1 MPSRFGKSI
10 YNRAAWRRARTA
22 ALERD
27 GWRCRRCGRAGR
39 LEVHHVRRLAQGGAA
54 FDLANL
60 EALCAGCHLGEHGT
74 APRETSETAQRRQA
88 MKGWALGT
96 E

>member
-39 LEVHHVRRLAQGGAA
+39 LEVHHVRKLAQGGAA
-54 FDLANL
+54 YNLANL
-60 EALCAGCHLGEHGT
+60 ETLCGDCHLGAHAT
-74 APRETSETAQRRQA
+74 APRERREVA
-88 MKGWALGT
+88 ARRDELRRWALAIK
-96 E
+96 